1 MLKCDKMNIEFSI
14 KGKSNSEIVSLV
26 GDKLNELYGNNYG
39 SKFLKMNAFELY
51 NNGILSAG
59 SLLEEY
65 VPDKN
70 EVIENLINR
79 CNIIRFEFEH
89 GDNCVVIIYKF
100 LINKSMGIFYI
111 REQKQVIHPML
122 VDDMY
127 EKMY

>member
-1 MLKCDKMNIEFSI
+1 
-14 KGKSNSEIVSLV
+14 
-26 GDKLNELYGNNYG
+26 
-39 SKFLKMNAFELY
+39 MNAFELY

-70 EVIENLINR
+70 EVIEDLINR